1 MPPKA
6 EVTKEQVS
14 NAAFELTR
22 QEGFGILT
30 ARNIALK
37 LKCST
42 QPVYRLY
49 RSMEEVKENVFRR
62 AVDYA
67 LVEIKSYN
75 NEKNEPAMNL
85 AVGCLLF
92 AQSEKQLFRLLFLS
106 DYSSDYTR
114 NNNDIIAEEI
124 YNAFLQLDPQLCT
137 MNTTKARELFKK
149 LSAYWLG
156 IGVMIHMNSHEL
168 TIDEAIVMLE
178 EMYHV
183 LKRSAMLGVVI
194 KEEQS

>member
-1 MPPKA
+1 
-6 EVTKEQVS
+6 
-14 NAAFELTR
+14 
-22 QEGFGILT
+22 
-30 ARNIALK
+30 
-37 LKCST
+37 
-42 QPVYRLY
+42 
-49 RSMEEVKENVFRR
+49 
-62 AVDYA
+62 
-67 LVEIKSYN
+67 
-75 NEKNEPAMNL
+75 MNL

-114 NNNDIIAEEI
+114 NNNDIITEEI

-168 TIDEAIVMLE
+168 TIDEAIAMLE

-183 LKRSAMLGVVI
+183 LKRSAQGW
-194 KEEQS
+194 E